1 MQLNGIENRVALVT
15 GAARGIGLCIAE
27 TLRDM
32 GARTAAGDLEA
43 PAVAGVLGVALDVS
57 DEHSIDRAFD
67 EIEREL
73 GAVELLVLN
82 AGIMVS
88 QPFPE
93 VTVDVWRRQLDVN
106 LTGAFL
112 CARRALPAMVD
123 AGSGSIVAVGSS
135 AGKTGGGVAAAAYS
149 ASKAG
154 LMTLSK
160 SIAKEYA
167 GHGIRSN
174 AVAPALIDTVMI
186 KDVPDLRGLIPLGR
200 YGTPQEV
207 ADVVAFLCSD
217 HASFMTGE
225 VVDVNGGFVI
235 DSEEGFTAQGRGEM
249 RPAPYSVRSAVRPR
263 RSAGRGACAEH
274 PRRFPQA
281 APGCRRYRRTTPA
294 RKPSQR

>member
-1 MQLNGIENRVALVT
+1 LRLNGVEGRVALVT
-15 GAARGIGLCIAE
+15 GAGRGIGRCVAE
-27 TLRDM
+27 TLRDL
-32 GARTAAGDLEA
+32 GARTVAGDLQP
-43 PAVAGVLGVALDVS
+43 PALPDIHGVALDVS
-57 DEHSIDRAFD
+57 DEHSVDRAFGT
-67 EIEREL
+67 IEREL

-82 AGIMVS
+82 AGIMVA

-93 VTVDVWRRQLDVN
+93 VTVEVWRRQLDVN

-112 CARRALPAMVD
+112 CARRALPAMVE
-123 AGSGSIVAVGSS
+123 ARSGSIVAVGSS

-167 GHGIRSN
+167 RHGIRSN
-174 AVAPALIDTVMI
+174 AVAPALIDTDMI
-186 KDVPDLRGLIPLGR
+186 KGIPDLRELVPLGR
-200 YGTPQEV
+200 YGTAQEV

-235 DSEEGFTAQGRGEM
+235 D
-249 RPAPYSVRSAVRPR
+249 
-263 RSAGRGACAEH
+263 
-274 PRRFPQA
+274 
-281 APGCRRYRRTTPA
+281 
-294 RKPSQR
+294 

>member
-1 MQLNGIENRVALVT
+1 VRLNGIEGRVALVT
-15 GAARGIGLCIAE
+15 GAGRGIGRCIAE
-27 TLRDM
+27 TLRDL
-32 GARTAAGDLEA
+32 GARTAAGDLSP
-43 PAVAGVLGVALDVS
+43 PAVEGVLGVALDVS
-57 DEHSIDRAFD
+57 DEQSVDDAFG
-67 EIEREL
+67 EVEREL

-93 VTVDVWRRQLDVN
+93 VSVETWRRQLDVN

-112 CARRALPAMVD
+112 CARRALPSMAG
-123 AGSGSIVAVGSS
+123 AGSGCVVAVGSS

-167 GHGIRSN
+167 RHGIRSN
-174 AVAPALIDTVMI
+174 AVAPALIDTEMI
-186 KDVPDLRGLIPLGR
+186 KDIPDLTGLVPLGR

-217 HASFMTGE
+217 HSSFMTGE

-235 DSEEGFTAQGRGEM
+235 D
-249 RPAPYSVRSAVRPR
+249 
-263 RSAGRGACAEH
+263 
-274 PRRFPQA
+274 
-281 APGCRRYRRTTPA
+281 
-294 RKPSQR
+294 

>member
-1 MQLNGIENRVALVT
+1 VRLNGIEGRVALIT
-15 GAARGIGLCIAE
+15 GAGRGIGRCIAE
-27 TLRDM
+27 TLRDL
-32 GARTAAGDLEA
+32 GARTAAGDLRSPTVE
-43 PAVAGVLGVALDVS
+43 GVLGVALDVS
-57 DEHSIDRAFD
+57 DEQSVDAAFG
-67 EIEREL
+67 EVEREL

-93 VTVDVWRRQLDVN
+93 VSVETWRRQLDVN

-112 CARRALPAMVD
+112 CARRALPSMAG
-123 AGSGSIVAVGSS
+123 AGSGCVVAVGSS

-167 GHGIRSN
+167 RHGIRSN
-174 AVAPALIDTVMI
+174 AVAPALIDTEMI
-186 KDVPDLRGLIPLGR
+186 KDIPDLTGLVPLGR

-217 HASFMTGE
+217 HSSFMTGE

-235 DSEEGFTAQGRGEM
+235 D
-249 RPAPYSVRSAVRPR
+249 
-263 RSAGRGACAEH
+263 
-274 PRRFPQA
+274 
-281 APGCRRYRRTTPA
+281 
-294 RKPSQR
+294 

>member
-1 MQLNGIENRVALVT
+1 LRLNGVEGRVALVT
-15 GAARGIGLCIAE
+15 GAGRGIGRCVAE
-27 TLRDM
+27 TLRDL
-32 GARTAAGDLEA
+32 GARTVAGDLQR
-43 PAVAGVLGVALDVS
+43 PAFPDILGVALDVS
-57 DEHSIDRAFD
+57 DEHSVDQAFGK
-67 EIEREL
+67 IEREL

-82 AGIMVS
+82 AGILVA

-93 VTVDVWRRQLDVN
+93 VTVEVWRRQLEVN

-123 AGSGSIVAVGSS
+123 ARSGSIVAVGSS

-167 GHGIRSN
+167 RHGIRSN
-174 AVAPALIDTVMI
+174 AVAPALIDTDMI
-186 KDVPDLRGLIPLGR
+186 KGIPDLRELVPLGR
-200 YGTPQEV
+200 YGTTQEV

-235 DSEEGFTAQGRGEM
+235 D
-249 RPAPYSVRSAVRPR
+249 
-263 RSAGRGACAEH
+263 
-274 PRRFPQA
+274 
-281 APGCRRYRRTTPA
+281 
-294 RKPSQR
+294 

>member
-1 MQLNGIENRVALVT
+1 VRLNGIDGRVALVT
-15 GAARGIGLCIAE
+15 GAGRGIGRCIAE
-27 TLRDM
+27 TLRDL
-32 GARTAAGDLEA
+32 GAKTAAGDLQP
-43 PAVAGVLGVALDVS
+43 PAFAGVLGVALDVS
-57 DEHSIDRAFD
+57 DEHSVEQAFG

-82 AGIMVS
+82 AGILVS

-93 VTVDVWRRQLDVN
+93 VTLEVWSRQLEVN

-112 CARRALPAMVD
+112 CARRALPAMAD
-123 AGSGSIVAVGSS
+123 SGFGSIVAVGSS

-167 GHGIRSN
+167 RHGVRSN
-174 AVAPALIDTVMI
+174 AVAPALIDTDMI
-186 KDVPDLRGLIPLGR
+186 KSIPDLRGLVPLGR
-200 YGTPQEV
+200 YGTVQEV
-207 ADVVAFLCSD
+207 ADVVAFLLSD

-235 DSEEGFTAQGRGEM
+235 D
-249 RPAPYSVRSAVRPR
+249 
-263 RSAGRGACAEH
+263 
-274 PRRFPQA
+274 
-281 APGCRRYRRTTPA
+281 
-294 RKPSQR
+294 

>member
-1 MQLNGIENRVALVT
+1 VATRTDAGLRLNGIEGRVALIT
-15 GAARGIGLCIAE
+15 GAGRGIGRCIAE
-27 TLRDM
+27 TLRDL
-32 GARTAAGDLEA
+32 GARTAAGDLD
-43 PAVAGVLGVALDVS
+43 PPDFAGVLGVALDVA
-57 DEHSIDRAFD
+57 DEHSVDDAFAKV
-67 EIEREL
+67 EREL

-82 AGIMVS
+82 AGILVS

-93 VTVDVWRRQLDVN
+93 VSVDAWRRQLDVN

-123 AGSGSIVAVGSS
+123 VGSGSIVAVGSS

-167 GHGIRSN
+167 RHGIRSN
-174 AVAPALIDTVMI
+174 AVAPALIDTEMI
-186 KDVPDLRGLIPLGR
+186 KDIPDLRGLVPLGR

-217 HASFMTGE
+217 HSSFMTGE
-225 VVDVNGGFVI
+225 VVDVNGGFLI
-235 DSEEGFTAQGRGEM
+235 D
-249 RPAPYSVRSAVRPR
+249 
-263 RSAGRGACAEH
+263 
-274 PRRFPQA
+274 
-281 APGCRRYRRTTPA
+281 
-294 RKPSQR
+294 

>member
-1 MQLNGIENRVALVT
+1 MRLNGIEGRVALVT
-15 GAARGIGLCIAE
+15 GAGRGIGRCIAE
-27 TLRDM
+27 TLRDL
-32 GARTAAGDLEA
+32 GAKTAAGDLQP
-43 PAVAGVLGVALDVS
+43 PAYAGVLGVALDVS
-57 DEHSIDRAFD
+57 DEHSVEQAFG

-82 AGIMVS
+82 AGILVS

-93 VTVDVWRRQLDVN
+93 VTVEVWSRQLEVN

-112 CARRALPAMVD
+112 CARRALPAMAD
-123 AGSGSIVAVGSS
+123 SGFGSIVAVGSS

-167 GHGIRSN
+167 RHGVRSN
-174 AVAPALIDTVMI
+174 AVAPALIDTDMI
-186 KDVPDLRGLIPLGR
+186 KSIPDLRGLVPLGR
-200 YGTPQEV
+200 YGTVQEV
-207 ADVVAFLCSD
+207 ADVVAFLLSD

-235 DSEEGFTAQGRGEM
+235 D
-249 RPAPYSVRSAVRPR
+249 
-263 RSAGRGACAEH
+263 
-274 PRRFPQA
+274 
-281 APGCRRYRRTTPA
+281 
-294 RKPSQR
+294 

>member
-1 MQLNGIENRVALVT
+1 VRLNGIEGRVALVT
-15 GAARGIGLCIAE
+15 GAGRGIGRCIAE
-27 TLRDM
+27 TLRDL
-32 GARTAAGDLEA
+32 GARTAAGDLSP
-43 PAVAGVLGVALDVS
+43 PAVEGVLGVALDVS
-57 DEHSIDRAFD
+57 DEQSVDDAFG
-67 EIEREL
+67 EVEREL

-93 VTVDVWRRQLDVN
+93 VSVETWRRQLDVN

-112 CARRALPAMVD
+112 CARRALPSMVG
-123 AGSGSIVAVGSS
+123 AGSGCVVAVGSS

-167 GHGIRSN
+167 RHGIRSN
-174 AVAPALIDTVMI
+174 AVAPALIDTEMI
-186 KDVPDLRGLIPLGR
+186 KDVPDLTGLVPLGR

-217 HASFMTGE
+217 HSSFMTGE

-235 DSEEGFTAQGRGEM
+235 D
-249 RPAPYSVRSAVRPR
+249 
-263 RSAGRGACAEH
+263 
-274 PRRFPQA
+274 
-281 APGCRRYRRTTPA
+281 
-294 RKPSQR
+294 

>member
-1 MQLNGIENRVALVT
+1 MQLDGIDGRVALVT
-15 GAARGIGLCIAE
+15 GAGRGIGRRIAE
-27 TLRDM
+27 TLRDL
-32 GARTAAGDLEA
+32 GARTAAGDLEP
-43 PAVAGVLGVALDVS
+43 PAVADVLGVAVDVS
-57 DEHSIDRAFD
+57 DEPSVEQAFSA
-67 EIEREL
+67 IEAAL
-73 GAVELLVLN
+73 GPVELLVLN

-88 QPFPE
+88 EPFPE
-93 VTVDVWRRQLDVN
+93 VTVETWRRQLDVN

-112 CARRALPAMVD
+112 CARRALPAMAA

-167 GHGIRSN
+167 AHGVRCN
-174 AVAPALIDTVMI
+174 AVAPALIDTEMI
-186 KDVPDLRGLIPLGR
+186 RDIPDLRDRIPLGR
-200 YGTPQEV
+200 YGTTQEV

-235 DSEEGFTAQGRGEM
+235 D
-249 RPAPYSVRSAVRPR
+249 
-263 RSAGRGACAEH
+263 
-274 PRRFPQA
+274 
-281 APGCRRYRRTTPA
+281 
-294 RKPSQR
+294 

>member
-1 MQLNGIENRVALVT
+1 MQQGSDLPDPIASGGGDSDDANVQLNGIEGRVALVT
-15 GAARGIGLCIAE
+15 GAGRGIGRCIAE
-27 TLRDM
+27 TLCNL
-32 GARTAAGDLEA
+32 GARTTAGDLEA
-43 PAVAGVLGVALDVS
+43 PTIAGVLGVTLDVS
-57 DEHSIDRAFD
+57 DEQSIEQAFD
-67 EIEREL
+67 RIESEL
-73 GAVELLVLN
+73 GPVELLVLN

-93 VTVDVWRRQLDVN
+93 VTVETWRRQLDVN

-123 AGSGSIVAVGSS
+123 AGAGSIVAVGSS

-167 GHGIRSN
+167 RHGIRSN
-174 AVAPALIDTVMI
+174 AVAPALIDTEMI

-235 DSEEGFTAQGRGEM
+235 D
-249 RPAPYSVRSAVRPR
+249 
-263 RSAGRGACAEH
+263 
-274 PRRFPQA
+274 
-281 APGCRRYRRTTPA
+281 
-294 RKPSQR
+294 

>member
-1 MQLNGIENRVALVT
+1 LRLNGVEGRVALVT
-15 GAARGIGLCIAE
+15 GAGRGIGRCVAE
-27 TLRDM
+27 TLRDL
-32 GARTAAGDLEA
+32 GARTVAGDLQR
-43 PAVAGVLGVALDVS
+43 PAFPDILGVALDVS
-57 DEHSIDRAFD
+57 DEHSVDQAFGK
-67 EIEREL
+67 IEREL

-82 AGIMVS
+82 AGILVA

-93 VTVDVWRRQLDVN
+93 VTVEVWRRQLEVN

-123 AGSGSIVAVGSS
+123 ARSGSIVAVGSS

-167 GHGIRSN
+167 RHGIRSN
-174 AVAPALIDTVMI
+174 AVAPALIDTEMI

-217 HASFMTGE
+217 HASFMTGA

-235 DSEEGFTAQGRGEM
+235 D
-249 RPAPYSVRSAVRPR
+249 
-263 RSAGRGACAEH
+263 
-274 PRRFPQA
+274 
-281 APGCRRYRRTTPA
+281 
-294 RKPSQR
+294 

>member
-1 MQLNGIENRVALVT
+1 MRLNGIEGRVALVT
-15 GAARGIGLCIAE
+15 GAGRGIGRCIAE
-27 TLRDM
+27 TLRDL
-32 GARTAAGDLEA
+32 GARTAAGDLSP
-43 PAVAGVLGVALDVS
+43 PAVEGVLGVALDVS
-57 DEHSIDRAFD
+57 DEQSVDDAFG
-67 EIEREL
+67 EVEREL

-93 VTVDVWRRQLDVN
+93 VSVETWRRQLDVN

-112 CARRALPAMVD
+112 CARRALPSMVG
-123 AGSGSIVAVGSS
+123 AGSGCVVAVGSS

-167 GHGIRSN
+167 RHGIRSN
-174 AVAPALIDTVMI
+174 AVAPALIDTEMI
-186 KDVPDLRGLIPLGR
+186 KDVPDLTGLVPLGR

-217 HASFMTGE
+217 HSSFMTGE

-235 DSEEGFTAQGRGEM
+235 D
-249 RPAPYSVRSAVRPR
+249 
-263 RSAGRGACAEH
+263 
-274 PRRFPQA
+274 
-281 APGCRRYRRTTPA
+281 
-294 RKPSQR
+294 

>member
-1 MQLNGIENRVALVT
+1 MRLNGVEGRVALVT
-15 GAARGIGLCIAE
+15 GAGRGIGRCVAE
-27 TLRDM
+27 TLRDL
-32 GARTAAGDLEA
+32 GARTVAGDLQR
-43 PAVAGVLGVALDVS
+43 PAFPDILGVALDVS
-57 DEHSIDRAFD
+57 DEHSVDQAFGK
-67 EIEREL
+67 IEREL

-82 AGIMVS
+82 AGILVA

-93 VTVDVWRRQLDVN
+93 VTVEVWRRQLEVN

-123 AGSGSIVAVGSS
+123 ARSGSIVAVGSS

-167 GHGIRSN
+167 RHGIRSN
-174 AVAPALIDTVMI
+174 AVAPALIDTEMI

-217 HASFMTGE
+217 HASFMTGA

-235 DSEEGFTAQGRGEM
+235 D
-249 RPAPYSVRSAVRPR
+249 
-263 RSAGRGACAEH
+263 
-274 PRRFPQA
+274 
-281 APGCRRYRRTTPA
+281 
-294 RKPSQR
+294 

>member
-1 MQLNGIENRVALVT
+1 MRLNGVEGRVALVT
-15 GAARGIGLCIAE
+15 GAGRGIGRCVAE
-27 TLRDM
+27 TLRDL
-32 GARTAAGDLEA
+32 GARTVAGDLQR
-43 PAVAGVLGVALDVS
+43 PAFPDILGVALDVS
-57 DEHSIDRAFD
+57 DEHSVDQAFGK
-67 EIEREL
+67 IEREL

-82 AGIMVS
+82 AGILVA

-93 VTVDVWRRQLDVN
+93 VTVEVWRRQLEVN

-123 AGSGSIVAVGSS
+123 ARSGSIVAVGSS

-167 GHGIRSN
+167 RHGIRSN
-174 AVAPALIDTVMI
+174 AVAPALIDTDMI
-186 KDVPDLRGLIPLGR
+186 KGIPDLRELVPLGR
-200 YGTPQEV
+200 YGTTQEV

-235 DSEEGFTAQGRGEM
+235 D
-249 RPAPYSVRSAVRPR
+249 
-263 RSAGRGACAEH
+263 
-274 PRRFPQA
+274 
-281 APGCRRYRRTTPA
+281 
-294 RKPSQR
+294 